1 MKETL
6 IQLFNRDLGRLKVEM
21 ESYRNYDN
29 IWLTENDISNSA
41 GNLCLHLVGNLNHFI
56 GSVLGKNGYQRKRE
70 EEFSKRNIPL
80 TELTDQVA
88 GTKDMLNRTLNEMR
102 AADFNAPFPVTFN
115 NQDCTTDFVLI
126 HLAGH
131 LNYHLG
137 QINYHR
143 RLLDK

>member
-1 MKETL
+1 MKHAL
-6 IQLFNRDLGRLKVEM
+6 IQILTRDLGRLAVEM
-21 ESYRNYDN
+21 KSYVHGDN
-29 IWLTENDISNSA
+29 IWLTDNNISNSA

-56 GSVLGKNGYQRKRE
+56 GAVLGNNGYLRNRE
-70 EEFSKRNIPL
+70 EEFSKKNIPL
-80 TELTDQVA
+80 YELIGKVENTV
-88 GTKDMLNRTLNEMR
+88 DMLIKTLEGMQD
-102 AADFNAPFPVTFN
+102 ADFKSRFPIAFN
-115 NQDCTTDFVLI
+115 NQESTTDFVLI

>member
-1 MKETL
+1 MKQAL
-6 IQLFNRDLGRLKVEM
+6 VQLFNRDLGRLTLEM
-21 ESYRNYDN
+21 ESYENHDN
-29 IWLTENDISNSA
+29 MWLSGNGISNSA

-56 GSVLGKNGYQRKRE
+56 GAVLGKTGYLRKRD
-70 EEFSKRNIPL
+70 EEFSQKNIPL
-80 TELTDQVA
+80 PELVDQVA
-88 GTKDMLNRTLNEMR
+88 RTMDMLKRTLNEMKVD
-102 AADFNAPFPVTFN
+102 DFYAPYPVTFN